1 MSGTSVRKTVPEVAQ
16 PAALAGSAGHA
27 RAEQIAE
34 LRSKMA
40 QIGGDVPGSDGDV
53 AGFSGGV
60 VSGED
65 VVGLGE
71 QFRFLLPGGG
81 LPRCAVTHMSDTP
94 ALVAEMLLNVVE
106 AGGYAGVVGW
116 PELSYAGIDNRY
128 LGRIIA
134 VPDPGV
140 DPLGITAVLTEGL
153 DLVIYHS
160 PVQLALSPVRC
171 RPLLGKLRRG
181 RAALMM
187 VGATVPSPALTVT
200 GDVEAFRGIG
210 RGTGRITGVDI
221 RVRAQSK
228 SAHPASATVTVGQ
241 SAVEATVPGAQA
253 ALSAPPTL
261 RVVR

>member
-1 MSGTSVRKTVPEVAQ
+1 MPAGPAVSV
-16 PAALAGSAGHA
+16 GSVGIT

-40 QIGGDVPGSDGDV
+40 QIGGAVSGGGGDS
-53 AGFSGGV
+53 AGFSGEIV
-60 VSGED
+60 AGED
-65 VVGLGE
+65 VLGLGE

-94 ALVAEMLLNVVE
+94 ALVAEMLLHVVQ

-116 PELSYAGIDNRY
+116 PELSYAGIDKRHLN
-128 LGRIIA
+128 RIIA

-153 DLVIYHS
+153 DLVVYRS
-160 PVQLALSPVRC
+160 PVELTLSPVRC
-171 RPLLGKLRRG
+171 RPLLGKLRKG

-200 GDVEAFRGIG
+200 GDVEAFHGIG

-228 SAHPASATVTVGQ
+228 SAHPASATVTVGRAAETTA
-241 SAVEATVPGAQA
+241 SVGAP
-253 ALSAPPTL
+253 ALK
-261 RVVR
+261 VVR

>member
-1 MSGTSVRKTVPEVAQ
+1 MAVQS
-16 PAALAGSAGHA
+16 ALAKFPADPAGSV

-40 QIGGDVPGSDGDV
+40 QIGGNVPGGGGDP
-53 AGFSGGV
+53 AGFSGGIV
-60 VSGED
+60 ADED
-65 VVGLGE
+65 VLAVGE

-81 LPRCAVTHMSDTP
+81 LPRRTVTHMSDTP
-94 ALVAEMLLNVVE
+94 VLVAEMLLHVVE
-106 AGGYAGVVGW
+106 AGGHAAVVGW
-116 PELSYAGIDNRY
+116 PELSYAGIDKQHLN
-128 LGRIIA
+128 RIIA

-153 DLVIYHS
+153 DLVVYRS
-160 PVQLALSPVRC
+160 PVALALSPVRC
-171 RPLLGKLRRG
+171 RPLLGKLRKG

-200 GDVEAFRGIG
+200 GDVETFHGIG

-228 SAHPASATVTVGQ
+228 SAHPASATITVGQ
-241 SAVEATVPGAQA
+241 GVAEAVAPAGAP
-253 ALSAPPTL
+253 ALK
-261 RVVR
+261 VVR

>member
-1 MSGTSVRKTVPEVAQ
+1 M
-16 PAALAGSAGHA
+16 PAGPAGSAGPAGVA

-40 QIGGDVPGSDGDV
+40 QIGGGVPGDGGDS
-53 AGFSGGV
+53 AGFSGQIVTGEGV
-60 VSGED
+60 L
-65 VVGLGE
+65 GLGE

-94 ALVAEMLLNVVE
+94 ALVAEMLLHVVQ

-116 PELSYAGIDNRY
+116 PELSYAGIDKRHLN
-128 LGRIIA
+128 RIIA

-153 DLVIYHS
+153 DLVVYRS
-160 PVQLALSPVRC
+160 PVELTLSPVRC
-171 RPLLGKLRRG
+171 RPLLGKLRKG

-200 GDVEAFRGIG
+200 GDVEAFHGIG

-228 SAHPASATVTVGQ
+228 SAHPASATVTVGRAAETTA
-241 SAVEATVPGAQA
+241 SVGAP
-253 ALSAPPTL
+253 ALK
-261 RVVR
+261 VVR